1 MPSRFLALWG
11 AAPWRFR
18 RHSKAGIVSGFLP
31 LDPPVNSFANCG
43 QKLPGFCA
51 LVQPARTFAIKK
63 GFRLPRQCL
72 ICFWLITCPA
82 TTTDFLLESMHNP
95 RHGNMQSSL
104 ANINHGI
111 FHHFPIFS
119 TTASLLQQYRGFA
132 NIPCLA
138 V

>member
-1 MPSRFLALWG
+1 VL
-11 AAPWRFR
+11 
-18 RHSKAGIVSGFLP
+18 RHGDFAGIPRPVLFPVSCP
-31 LDPPVNSFANCG
+31 LTHLSIHLQTAAGNFRVSALSFNLRAHHCNQEG
-43 QKLPGFCA
+43 LQITP
-51 LVQPARTFAIKK
+51 
-63 GFRLPRQCL
+63 QCL

-82 TTTDFLLESMHNP
+82 TTTDFLLESMRNP